1 MNKEMMIEEE
11 KLVAYLN
18 GTLTPHEVEQV
29 EAWYGESQENQ
40 KMLEQ
45 VYYISFMSDRISSYK
60 HADVERSLA
69 SLKRRIH
76 DNERKKGFVYRLSK
90 YYGRAIAASVIV
102 GLLVLGGVMTVKV
115 AQYVSKPFTVVT
127 ALGQRTQVV
136 LPDGTMVWVNA
147 CSKLEYYSTLFSR
160 ERRVNM
166 EGEAYFEVKT
176 DKTAPF
182 IVTSSGMQTRV
193 LGTKFNIRTNLEE
206 HLVIATLFSGSIK
219 ATAQKMKIAGIVMK
233 PQQQLLYNTE
243 TGYTR
248 LMESP
253 SSDAVDWINGKLH
266 FQHATMEE
274 ISREL
279 ERYYNVDIVFMDS
292 GLQRE
297 RFTCD
302 FDTVDNIYNILST
315 LQLTKTFSYKI
326 NKNRVELYVK

>member
-1 MNKEMMIEEE
+1 MIEEE

-18 GTLTPHEVEQV
+18 GTLSPYEVEQV
-29 EAWYGESQENQ
+29 EAWYGESQQNQ

-45 VYYISFMSDRISSYK
+45 VYYISFMSDRIGSYK

-76 DNERKKGFVYRLSK
+76 DNERKKSFVYRISK
-90 YYGRAIAASVIV
+90 YYGRAIAASVIA
-102 GLLVLGGVMTVKV
+102 GLLVLGGVMTAKV
-115 AQYVSKPFTVVT
+115 AQYVSKPFTIVT

-136 LPDGTMVWVNA
+136 LPDGTKVWVNA
-147 CSKLEYYSTLFSR
+147 CSKLEYYSALFSR

-176 DKTAPF
+176 EKGTPF

-193 LGTKFNIRTNLEE
+193 LGTKFNIRTNEQE

-219 ATAQKMKIAGIVMK
+219 ASADKMKVAGIVMK
-233 PQQQLLYNTE
+233 PHQQLLYNTE

-248 LMESP
+248 LTENP
-253 SSDAVDWINGKLH
+253 SSDALDWINGKLN

-274 ISREL
+274 IAREL

-302 FDTVDNIYNILST
+302 FDTADNIYNILST
-315 LQLTKTFSYKI
+315 LQLTKTFNYKI